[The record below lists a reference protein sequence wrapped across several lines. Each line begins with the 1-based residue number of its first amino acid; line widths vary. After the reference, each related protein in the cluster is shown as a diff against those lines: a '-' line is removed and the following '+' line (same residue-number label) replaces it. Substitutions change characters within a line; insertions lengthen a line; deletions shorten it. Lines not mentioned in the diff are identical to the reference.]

1 MMNYI
6 YDITLN
12 FNRNDLYEFYEW
24 RDDDN
29 PEFILK
35 IPMYKIDENAFYEIK
50 NSDITLNKKVLEQ
63 ICEKTEVYSPNSI
76 GIIRY
81 ACLFMCKEDIIA
93 VEFDSE
99 GNSYMKS
106 NLSLDEEN
114 EIIETSKNIKYSL
127 VEYKVKNKKKYQN
140 KYITRKENEIEKNLI
155 NRLEN
160 IKKNNEFLKMKYIF
174 FELYNE
180 KIDDIEKIYNKLINV
195 IKNDSNKIGK
205 LCEIL
210 NLTENKKIMSNNS

>member
-1 MMNYI
+1 MNYI

-127 VEYKVKNKKKYQN
+127 VEYKIKNKKKYQN
-140 KYITRKENEIEKNLI
+140 KYITRKENKIEKNLI

-160 IKKNNEFLKMKYIF
+160 IKKNNAFIKMKYIF

>member
-1 MMNYI
+1 MNYI

-50 NSDITLNKKVLEQ
+50 NNDITLNKKVLEQ

>member
-1 MMNYI
+1 MNYI

-35 IPMYKIDENAFYEIK
+35 IPMYKIDANAFYEIK
-50 NSDITLNKKVLEQ
+50 NNDITLNKKVLEQ

-155 NRLEN
+155 NRLED

>member
-1 MMNYI
+1 MNYI

>member
-1 MMNYI
+1 
-6 YDITLN
+6 
-12 FNRNDLYEFYEW
+12 
-24 RDDDN
+24 
-29 PEFILK
+29 
-35 IPMYKIDENAFYEIK
+35 
-50 NSDITLNKKVLEQ
+50 
-63 ICEKTEVYSPNSI
+63 
-76 GIIRY
+76 
-81 ACLFMCKEDIIA
+81 
-93 VEFDSE
+93 
-99 GNSYMKS
+99 MKQ
-106 NLSLDEEN
+106 
-114 EIIETSKNIKYSL
+114 K
-127 VEYKVKNKKKYQN
+127 
-140 KYITRKENEIEKNLI
+140 KNLI